1 MAKAKTRLK
10 KEQVLSFVGE
20 EQFIVP
26 NKRAVIQGTLNGD
39 VMVNNQGNFVNLV
52 DSGVKRYIDDEGLSR
67 VPSADEDTLLPNQP
81 ISQPPTPA
89 PAPIEPAPI
98 LPSEPIGVAPIEEP
112 IGGSRISPISTPTP
126 IVEPVFPILQPS
138 EPISVAPVPT
148 LPTEPVAPTPIQQP
162 IVSPI
167 GQAKGDIPINEPIMP
182 RQSEPILAPVPEL
195 PIEQPSEPILEPIK
209 RERPAPI
216 EGKSVLPSRQPI
228 EQVVEEPI
236 LAPVGV
242 TPITSAPVPPPATP
256 SAAKSAPA
264 TAPATP
270 TTTFAPVFAGGGG
283 FGAAPSGGAKEKQKR
298 GINWLLILAIAAG
311 VYLVTR
317 KSEK

>member
-26 NKRAVIQGTLNGD
+26 NKKAVIQGTLNGD
-39 VMVNNQGNFVNLV
+39 VMVDNQGNFVNLV
-52 DSGVKRYIDDEGLSR
+52 DSGVKRYTDEDGLAR
-67 VPSADEDTLLPNQP
+67 VPSVDEDTILPYQP

-89 PAPIEPAPI
+89 PSPEPAPAPAPAPAPIEPAPI
-98 LPSEPIGVAPIEEP
+98 APAPIEQP
-112 IGGSRISPISTPTP
+112 IGGSPISPI
-126 IVEPVFPILQPS
+126 
-138 EPISVAPVPT
+138 A
-148 LPTEPVAPTPIQQP
+148 APTPITIP
-162 IVSPI
+162 SF
-167 GQAKGDIPINEPIMP
+167 PINEPVMP
-182 RQSEPILAPVPEL
+182 RDTEPIFGAPVPEL
-195 PIEQPSEPILEPIK
+195 PKEQVLEPIIEPIQ

-317 KSEK
+317 KTNK